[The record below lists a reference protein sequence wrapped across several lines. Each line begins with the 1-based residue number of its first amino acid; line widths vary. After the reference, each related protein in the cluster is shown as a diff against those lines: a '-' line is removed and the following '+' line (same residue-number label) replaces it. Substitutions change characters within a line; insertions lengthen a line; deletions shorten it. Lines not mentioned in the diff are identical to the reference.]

1 MGLYNREY
9 IDKSKND
16 IAKPISQKKE
26 EVLDQVTF
34 IKKTYQLFAA
44 SLMAATV
51 GAYIGMDMAASIVK
65 WYWGLVILEF
75 AFLFGTYL
83 TKSKPGLNLVMLFAF
98 TFMTGITLTPLLS
111 SILALPAG
119 ASIVTNAFLLT
130 GVAFGGISLFAINT
144 KRDFTYMGKF
154 LFIALIILIVGGV
167 INIFLGSS
175 LLQVAIAGVG
185 ALLFS
190 AFILFDTQNIIKGNF
205 SSPVEAAIALYL
217 DALNLFISLLE
228 ILGILNNEE
237 WRKNF

>member
-9 IDKSKND
+9 IDKSKSD
-16 IAKPISQKKE
+16 IAKPISQERE
-26 EVLDQVTF
+26 EVLDQATF

-44 SLMAATV
+44 SLMAAAV

-75 AFLFGTYL
+75 AFLFGIYL

-237 WRKNF
+237 